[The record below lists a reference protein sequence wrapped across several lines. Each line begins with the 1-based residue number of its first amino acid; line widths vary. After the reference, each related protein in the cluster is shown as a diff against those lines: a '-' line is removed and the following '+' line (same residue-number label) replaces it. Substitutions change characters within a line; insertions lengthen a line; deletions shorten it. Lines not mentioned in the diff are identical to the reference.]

1 MPQVNLEQCSQH
13 VLIDKSPY
21 STVPGAKYG
30 SFVNF
35 CSSGIVFSTIVPQS
49 NLQTIG
55 HGFTT
60 VCVLVLCNLIK
71 KSKVPTQLSI
81 TSPVVTLY
89 FVCSSLPGITIT
101 ISIGQSRA
109 ESRSA
114 DMLTVLQY
122 FSQSA
127 YCRLQQEGEPLHT
140 TEKKKGQMA
149 KAQHPSLFLF
159 LFGRPRRS
167 LIARMHDLSFRL
179 DADGLPLR
187 LAGAMTLLCHA
198 LTPCPT
204 LTQDSG
210 QTRLLLY

>member
-1 MPQVNLEQCSQH
+1 MQCH
-13 VLIDKSPY
+13 KLILNNAHSM
-21 STVPGAKYG
+21 
-30 SFVNF
+30 
-35 CSSGIVFSTIVPQS
+35 CSSTYPRIRLYQVPNMGRLLIFAPRVLFFPTIVPQS

-60 VCVLVLCNLIK
+60 VVLVLCNLIK
-71 KSKVPTQLSI
+71 ESKVPTQLSI

-89 FVCSSLPGITIT
+89 FVCSSLPGIT

-140 TEKKKGQMA
+140 TEKKERPNGKGTA
-149 KAQHPSLFLF
+149 SL
-159 LFGRPRRS
+159 S
-167 LIARMHDLSFRL
+167 LSFSL
-179 DADGLPLR
+179 W
-187 LAGAMTLLCHA
+187 A
-198 LTPCPT
+198 LSQISYSKNARPVF
-204 LTQDSG
+204 
-210 QTRLLLY
+210 

>member
-60 VCVLVLCNLIK
+60 ACVLVLCNLIK

-122 FSQSA
+122 FSQPPTELLSSA
-127 YCRLQQEGEPLHT
+127 TRGRATTHDYDEVRETKWQRHNIPLSFSLGALADPLQQECT
-140 TEKKKGQMA
+140 TC
-149 KAQHPSLFLF
+149 L
-159 LFGRPRRS
+159 
-167 LIARMHDLSFRL
+167 L
-179 DADGLPLR
+179 DSMLMGYHYGLRAP
-187 LAGAMTLLCHA
+187 
-198 LTPCPT
+198 
-204 LTQDSG
+204 
-210 QTRLLLY
+210 

>member
-13 VLIDKSPY
+13 VLIDISPY

-35 CSSGIVFSTIVPQS
+35 CSSCIVFSTIVPQS

-71 KSKVPTQLSI
+71 ESKVPTQLSI

-89 FVCSSLPGITIT
+89 FVCSSLPGIT

-140 TEKKKGQMA
+140 TEKKERPNGKSTT
-149 KAQHPSLFLF
+149 SL
-159 LFGRPRRS
+159 S
-167 LIARMHDLSFRL
+167 LSFSL
-179 DADGLPLR
+179 W
-187 LAGAMTLLCHA
+187 A
-198 LTPCPT
+198 LSQIPYSKNARPVF
-204 LTQDSG
+204 
-210 QTRLLLY
+210 